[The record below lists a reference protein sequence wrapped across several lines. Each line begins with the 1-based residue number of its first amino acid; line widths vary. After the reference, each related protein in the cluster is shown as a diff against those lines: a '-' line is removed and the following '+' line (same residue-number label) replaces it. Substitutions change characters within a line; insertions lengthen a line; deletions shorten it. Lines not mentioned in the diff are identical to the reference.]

1 MLETAKRES
10 CEETKI
16 IKDNKFYKLGTMV
29 MIPKTCFSEH
39 KKNKDIY
46 VIPEYCFAVLLK
58 DEKLII
64 SKEDLEYCWLNYKE
78 AMNCLKYDSNKT
90 ALRELKEKINDG
102 VISVSEG

>member
-1 MLETAKRES
+1 
-10 CEETKI
+10 
-16 IKDNKFYKLGTMV
+16 MV

-90 ALRELKEKINDG
+90 ALWELKEKINDG